1 MSESSGSA
9 ARDEFDP
16 ALVFPVAKE
25 KLPARAA
32 PGASDLQRVI
42 ELGELY
48 LKKLLLRPDFE
59 ETRLRAKSRVPFRLV
74 E

>member
-1 MSESSGSA
+1 MRKSSRSP
-9 ARDEFDP
+9 ARNEVEP

-32 PGASDLQRVI
+32 PGASDLKSVI

-48 LKKLLLRPDFE
+48 LSKLLLRPDFE

>member
-1 MSESSGSA
+1 M
-9 ARDEFDP
+9 
-16 ALVFPVAKE
+16 AKE
-25 KLPARAA
+25 KLPTSAA
-32 PGASDLQRVI
+32 PDASDLARVI

-48 LKKLLLRPDFE
+48 LSKLLLRPDFE